1 MAADGELDELF
12 KDIAER
18 LPAYAPSVIFDVGAN
33 VGATVLTLARRFP
46 EARIF
51 AFEPVASTFA
61 RLRRATEPLANVT
74 PVQTAFG
81 SRPTRG
87 TMTAVPEGVGNRL
100 VQEPATTRQPLEEIE
115 VSTAELF
122 CRANGLSHISLLKI
136 DTEGHDLEVIRG
148 LGSLLESVDFI
159 QAEVSMNPYNR
170 AHASFTDIFNHM
182 IANGF
187 LLFKIY
193 NQMMEFQLG
202 GRPALRR
209 ADPVFI
215 NRKLVGKLP

>member
-1 MAADGELDELF
+1 MAADGELEEFFSDLE
-12 KDIAER
+12 DR
-18 LPAYAPSVIFDVGAN
+18 LPGYAPSVIFDVGAN
-33 VGATVLTLARRFP
+33 VGVTARMLASRFP
-46 EARIF
+46 NSRIF

-61 RLRRATEPLANVT
+61 KLSKATEKLANVT
-74 PVQTAFG
+74 PVQMAFG
-81 SRPTRG
+81 SRAARA

-100 VQEPATTRQPLEEIE
+100 VQEPFTTRQPLEAIE
-115 VSTAELF
+115 VSTAEIF
-122 CRANGLSHISLLKI
+122 CRGADISHISLLKI

-148 LGSLLESVDFI
+148 LGPLVQSVDFI

-170 AHASFTDIFNHM
+170 VHAPFTDVFDYM
-182 IANGF
+182 TANEF

-202 GRPALRR
+202 GRPVLRR

-215 NRKLVGKLP
+215 NRKLVRELP